1 VSAIVRAQALIGRL
15 GNGHFAVADQMA
27 MVGGNFLMNL
37 LLARSGAIDAFGT
50 FSVLYALLI
59 LINAAQSA
67 LISEPLGLARE
78 QDGAQAPV
86 APDGQAA
93 NLKIF
98 LPVSVVVAL
107 YALATLPGLGLG
119 HGLLFVTGCAISS
132 AYWSAR
138 GRLHALG
145 RYRQAFNASLG
156 GSMTMVA
163 STSLGILVL
172 DAITTGLLA
181 IALASSTGLLLSLQ
195 SDDQR
200 RQHPSLSIA
209 TVVELG
215 KSGLPIAMAVWVAN
229 NIVFLMLG
237 QQQRLPDAAGLRGVL
252 TLLLP
257 INQIMIGSAAFL
269 LPRLAVLARAG
280 QHEQIARVTRLAL
293 VASVGASLAFG
304 LTAYLCAGLVSRLLL
319 GPQFDPYIGA
329 LRLVAVFLPASWCC
343 VTVIRVHFQGSR
355 RPRYVLLAYGLALA
369 VGVPIAWRILGMQTA
384 SAAALATLVI
394 HGTLAVLMAGMFVLT
409 ERERLKRPAQ
419 EPRAG

>member
-1 VSAIVRAQALIGRL
+1 MSAIVRAQALIGRL

-27 MVGGNFLMNL
+27 LVGGNFLMNL
-37 LLARSGAIDAFGT
+37 LLARNGAIDAFGT

-59 LINAAQSA
+59 LVNAGQSA
-67 LISEPLGLARE
+67 LISEPLGLTRE
-78 QDGAQAPV
+78 QDGGRSPV
-86 APDGQAA
+86 APDGQVA

-98 LPVSVVVAL
+98 LPVSVLVAG
-107 YALATLPGLGLG
+107 YAWATLPGLGLG
-119 HGLLFVTGCAISS
+119 HAVLFAAGCAIAS
-132 AYWSAR
+132 ASWSAR

-145 RYRQAFNASLG
+145 KHRQGFHVSLAG
-156 GSMTMVA
+156 AVVMATTTA
-163 STSLGILVL
+163 LGILFL
-172 DAITTGLLA
+172 DAISTGLLA
-181 IALASSTGLLLSLQ
+181 IVLAASTSLLLALQ
-195 SDDQR
+195 ADDQR
-200 RQHPSLSIA
+200 RAHPPLSLA

-280 QHEQIARVTRLAL
+280 QHEQIARVTRLTL

-304 LTAYLCAGLVSRLLL
+304 ITAYLCAGLVSRLLL
-319 GPQFDPYIGA
+319 GPQFDAYIGA

-369 VGVPIAWRILGMQTA
+369 VGVPIAWRILGMQHA

-409 ERERLKRPAQ
+409 ERERSKRPAH
-419 EPRAG
+419 ESRAG